1 MLQTLYV
8 RDFALIDEL
17 SVSFVPGLTIITGET
32 GAGKSILMGALN
44 MVLGERA
51 STELVRSGAIKA
63 VIEAT
68 FTGEHSASIANL
80 LDDAGIENTPDLIL
94 RRDISS
100 TGQSRCFINDTPC
113 TVALLRQVGQLLV
126 DLHGQHDHQLL
137 LHAETHAALLDGFA
151 ATSDEVARYRDRH
164 SHCRQ
169 LQKRLSDLME
179 RASDLKGKRDFIE
192 YQYRELEEAGLIEGE
207 EAAIEEEVNLLE
219 NAETLFSLGNELGQM
234 LYDAEPSAY
243 SALSASVHILERL
256 AAIDKRFETYLD
268 ELRGA
273 TSSVEEIHRFIG
285 RYNSGIEFNRD
296 RLEELRVRQ
305 MLLQR
310 LSKKH
315 GKSIDDLIAFRDQ
328 LSDELAFE
336 VNLAEETAGLE
347 KEITRA
353 HTGLRETAVELSDK
367 RKRAAT
373 RLSKE
378 ISSELGH
385 LGIPHSAFEVRFTLE
400 ESPGGEIELDGIRY
414 RTFENGLD
422 RIEFMIS
429 TNLGETPK
437 PLAKVAS
444 GGEIS
449 RIMLAL
455 KSALARSAELPILVF
470 DEIDA
475 GISGKVAQAVG
486 YSLKR
491 LSRLHQIIAITHL
504 PQIAAMGDSHLAVL
518 KRVDAER
525 TVTGVSNLDR
535 SDRIQEIARLISGST
550 ISASSIQLAGELI
563 EAGNSV

>member
-17 SVSFVPGLTIITGET
+17 SVSFAPGLTIITGET

-44 MVLGERA
+44 MVLGERS
-51 STELVRSGAIKA
+51 STEVVRSGATKA

-68 FTGEHSASIANL
+68 FTRDHFASIAKL
-80 LDDAGIENTPDLIL
+80 LDDAGIENTPELIL

-113 TVALLRQVGQLLV
+113 TVTLLRQVGQQLV

-151 ATSDEVARYRDRH
+151 ATSDELALYRERH

-169 LQKRLSDLME
+169 LQKRLTDLLE
-179 RASDLKGKRDFIE
+179 RAASLKDKRDFIE
-192 YQYRELEEAGLIEGE
+192 YQFRELEEAGLVEGE
-207 EAAIEEEVNLLE
+207 EAAIEEEINLLE
-219 NAETLFSLGNELGQM
+219 NAETLFSLGSELGQR

-243 SALSASVHILERL
+243 SALAASVHILERL
-256 AAIDKRFETYLD
+256 AAIDRRFEPHLE

-273 TSSVEEIHRFIG
+273 TASVEEVNRFIG
-285 RYNSGIEFNRD
+285 RYTSGIEFNRD

-315 GKSIDDLIAFRDQ
+315 GKSIDGLIALRNQ

-336 VNLAEETAGLE
+336 VNLAEETTTLK
-347 KEITRA
+347 KEIARA
-353 HTGLRETAVELSDK
+353 SIELKESAVELSRK
-367 RKRAAT
+367 RKEAAIK
-373 RLSKE
+373 LAEE

-385 LGIPHSAFEVRFTLE
+385 LGIPHNAFDVRFTLE
-400 ESPGGEIELDGIRY
+400 ESPGGEIELDGKRY
-414 RTFENGLD
+414 RALDNGFD

-429 TNLGETPK
+429 TNLGEAPK

-470 DEIDA
+470 DEIDT

-486 YSLKR
+486 FSLKR

-518 KRVDAER
+518 KRIDAER
-525 TVTGVSNLDR
+525 TVTGVATLDG
-535 SDRIQEIARLISGST
+535 SERIQEIARLISGST
-550 ISASSIQLAGELI
+550 VSSSSLQLAGELI